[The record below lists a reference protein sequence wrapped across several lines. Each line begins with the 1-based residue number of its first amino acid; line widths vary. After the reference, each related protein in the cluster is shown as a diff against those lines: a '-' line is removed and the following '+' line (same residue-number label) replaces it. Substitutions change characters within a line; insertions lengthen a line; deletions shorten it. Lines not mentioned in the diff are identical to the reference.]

1 MPEGQRLSN
10 LVKIE
15 NEKSLKLEQNPEE
28 TEPRVTRKRKIENN
42 NHNFDEDSGESNS
55 ESEQESDESDEYR
68 P

>member
-1 MPEGQRLSN
+1 MPEGQRLSD

-15 NEKSLKLEQNPEE
+15 NEKSLKLEENPEE
-28 TEPRVTRKRKIENN
+28 SEPRVARKRKIENN
-42 NHNFDEDSGESNS
+42 NHNFDEDSNDFYS